1 MLKQYADITILY
13 QLALEL
19 KLNYL
24 LGRYHKPIIA
34 LLIAHLICKGSILRI
49 SRWIENSTIKEVIGL
64 DELTTECC
72 MMLWIIWMNVILTLL
87 SKVFLNIGYNLILRQ
102 QSICVRQRIL
112 IITENTISL
121 HNEKVKMVK
130 FQNLFK

>member
-1 MLKQYADITILY
+1 MAFIRKIKKGDATYLAKVESYREGGKVKQRVLEYVGKEENGVPIQKIDINKIEVENVKQYADITILY

-64 DELTTECC
+64 
-72 MMLWIIWMNVILTLL
+72 
-87 SKVFLNIGYNLILRQ
+87 LIR
-102 QSICVRQRIL
+102 
-112 IITENTISL
+112 T
-121 HNEKVKMVK
+121 
-130 FQNLFK
+130 